1 MSGAPPQPSPA
12 PAPNLWATAPAQ
24 GVVAPQPA
32 LAAPPPAAPADKP
45 AQSGSWFSYGKTAAA
60 PPPPPQPSLERPLV
74 LELEARVERDAF
86 WKYLFL
92 TCLLAVYGYG
102 FAVVGMPQ
110 SSGPAT
116 AWPTGVL
123 PLLFLSFPGGALHP
137 SCVGRD
143 VPLWWADTPASGIV
157 GGYLTVGLL
166 RTKPWFFIPVAMV
179 WASVVSFATGIYFAV
194 GGQQGEIGVG
204 VVIMLIAIWNAYVF
218 YSWRQGGQLD
228 LVARLLSTAC
238 AALAENT
245 HLISCSVLLQ
255 IAASVLIFIPVFG
268 FSVAALNVAPT
279 TGNAFFGFATFFAL
293 WASGTAMEVQLYITA
308 HVIARWYEQPAGV
321 RLEGTPVRDAFRLA
335 TTKAFGSCACGGM
348 VLTLIETV
356 RECFRRMNS
365 HANPAVRIVLNFIEG
380 LFLRWVQ
387 FLTRF
392 NTVRVAMTGE
402 SFREAGR
409 GSQALLSRNGCDAR
423 AACYMVPIVLYTV
436 AFGGSMTYA
445 FVMRILFA
453 VLGGGQEGWGM
464 ALFGISCAIVWL
476 VLSFLCS
483 LLQSIVDT
491 LYVCYVTDKERA
503 RSSRPD
509 VHTIMHEVVE
519 KTQKHVL
526 VAQPDGELGYG
537 GGGGGGRGG
546 RPQTRAE
553 WLNS

>member
-1 MSGAPPQPSPA
+1 M
-12 PAPNLWATAPAQ
+12 
-24 GVVAPQPA
+24 
-32 LAAPPPAAPADKP
+32 
-45 AQSGSWFSYGKTAAA
+45 
-60 PPPPPQPSLERPLV
+60 
-74 LELEARVERDAF
+74 
-86 WKYLFL
+86 
-92 TCLLAVYGYG
+92 
-102 FAVVGMPQ
+102 
-110 SSGPAT
+110 
-116 AWPTGVL
+116 
-123 PLLFLSFPGGALHP
+123 
-137 SCVGRD
+137 
-143 VPLWWADTPASGIV
+143 
-157 GGYLTVGLL
+157 GGYFTVGLL
-166 RTKPWFFIPVAMV
+166 RTKPWLFIYVAMA
-179 WASVVSFATGIYFAV
+179 WASVVCFASGIFMASQGDI
-194 GGQQGEIGVG
+194 GGGVM
-204 VVIMLIAIWNAYVF
+204 VMLVASWNTYVL
-218 YSWRQGGQLD
+218 YTWKQGGQLD

-279 TGNAFFGFATFFAL
+279 TGNAFYAFASVFLL

-348 VLTLIETV
+348 VLTLVETV
-356 RECFRRMNS
+356 RECFRRVNS
-365 HANPAVRIVLNFIEG
+365 YAGPGAAFVLNYIEAI
-380 LFLRWVQ
+380 FLRWVQ

-392 NTVRVAMTGE
+392 NTVRTAVTGE

-423 AACYMVPIVLYTV
+423 AACYMVPIVLNTV
-436 AFGGSMTYA
+436 ALGGSITYA
-445 FVMRILFA
+445 FVLRILY
-453 VLGGGQEGWGM
+453 VVGGGQAGWGIV
-464 ALFGISCAIVWL
+464 LFWLSFLIVWL

-483 LLQSIVDT
+483 LLQSVVDT